1 MNVFGVSLGTFVPPL
16 SLHAPRNAEISKNLS
31 SRRRDARSL
40 KTNGD
45 EKSRE
50 VRHGSGHG
58 KSLLD
63 GEMLVLAR

>member
-1 MNVFGVSLGTFVPPL
+1 MNVIGVSLGTFVPPL

-31 SRRRDARSL
+31 SRRRRDAHSL

-45 EKSRE
+45 EKTRE
-50 VRHGSGHG
+50 VRQLHG

-63 GEMLVLAR
+63 GEMLVLAG